1 MSIEKKALNPDRGGA
16 ARCIKA
22 GYFKYK
28 AQNILFTKRSG
39 FLATG
44 IAVEYA

>member
-1 MSIEKKALNPDRGGA
+1 MSIEKKALNTDRGGA
-16 ARCIKA
+16 ARTIKA

-28 AQNILFTKRSG
+28 VQNILFTERSG

-44 IAVEYA
+44 IVVEYA